1 MQIDIIDLT
10 QIEFKDLSK
19 DQFSLVVEAQIKKNG
34 ILRELAAEKRKLYFR
49 CLERNTVRSNVR
61 IYEGERLDAAAEKEI
76 GELRD
81 KLVQD
86 IYCIAEGAESEG
98 STENFSYPDNP
109 NYGLPMSQ
117 RYLVVRTYYLNK
129 ESDAAARLQMY
140 AMDTVAKTY
149 LGDYYETL
157 YEYFAQLAK

>member
-19 DQFSLVVEAQIKKNG
+19 EQFSLVVEAQLKKNG
-34 ILRELAAEKRKLYFR
+34 ILDELAAEKRKLYYR

-61 IYEGERLDAAAEKEI
+61 TYEEARLDAAAEKEI
-76 GELRD
+76 GDLRD
-81 KLVQD
+81 KLIQD
-86 IYCIAEGAESEG
+86 IYLIAEGVETEG
-98 STENFSYPDNP
+98 STETYSYPDNP

-129 ESDAAARLQMY
+129 ESDPAARLQMY
-140 AMDTVAKTY
+140 TMDTVAKAY